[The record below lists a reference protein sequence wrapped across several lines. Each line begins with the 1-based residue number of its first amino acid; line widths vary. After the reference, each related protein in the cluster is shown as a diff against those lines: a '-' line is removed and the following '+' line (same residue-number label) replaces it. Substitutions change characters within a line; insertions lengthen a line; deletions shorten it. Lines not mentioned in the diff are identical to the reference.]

1 MHGQT
6 AVESNSWC
14 RFESVVF
21 VSTSSPLS
29 SHFSHFTKSAT
40 DGAELMELGFT
51 TAPLGD
57 CAAAAA
63 AAASRSSQKI
73 VETAKKKS
81 IFYSAERCYIEG
93 NEGEIDLQGN
103 MLLCSCCLLQ
113 NC

>member
-29 SHFSHFTKSAT
+29 SHFSHLTKSAT
-40 DGAELMELGFT
+40 DGAELLELGFT

-57 CAAAAA
+57 CAAA

-73 VETAKKKS
+73 VETAKKRAFS
-81 IFYSAERCYIEG
+81 IQLRDVI
-93 NEGEIDLQGN
+93 
-103 MLLCSCCLLQ
+103 
-113 NC
+113 